1 MAWNNETKEEIEL
14 KSPDGKIYYAKWR
27 KDPRNIEKK
36 LGIFSIPK
44 FAGDIVQDMG
54 IKSTIYPLTI
64 YFDGLFH
71 HFFANL
77 FMQSL
82 SETGQ
87 WEVVHPVEGPLIL
100 QPIKFQEKIDSVEE
114 NVTEISTEWIE
125 PANVERTVSP
135 DELATS
141 IISTVLVLAEDI
153 TTLLQQLRTDAYAV
167 VNATISIFNR
177 AGGFMD
183 NTIQELTATKA
194 ILYDSYQTAK
204 AALNS
209 ALTNYGIG
217 SEPDEIAEAQID
229 MATIPVEASTNF
241 SERFSYYQTLSENLF
256 ELVPETTKEE
266 DFNTIVG
273 LEFSLTL
280 SLLAIAQI
288 TATSEFN
295 SRSEIISALE
305 NLDTILED
313 TINAIEE
320 IQENFSDL
328 RIELQ
333 YYSGT
338 AIYTTLMNLYTLC
351 YRFLIE
357 QFYNLKV
364 EKRITLAKRRSPIEI
379 TVTEYGSL
387 GKDDIYYDLFLNSNQ
402 LTGNEILLLPPNKEV
417 VVYV

>member
-1 MAWNNETKEEIEL
+1 MSWKNETKEEIEL

-27 KDPRNIEKK
+27 KDPRNLEKK
-36 LGIFSIPK
+36 LGVFSIPK
-44 FAGDIVQDMG
+44 FDGDIVQDMG
-54 IKSTIYPLTI
+54 IKSTVYPLTI

-100 QPIKFQEKIDSVEE
+100 QPIKFSENIDSVDE
-114 NVTEISTEWIE
+114 NVTEFRTEWIE

-135 DELATS
+135 DELATKAL
-141 IISTVLVLAEDI
+141 STALILTEDA
-153 TTLLQQLRTDAYAV
+153 TTLLQQLRADAYAV

-177 AGGFMD
+177 VGGFMD
-183 NTIQELTATKA
+183 NTIQELTATQA
-194 ILYDSYQTAK
+194 ILFESYQTAK
-204 AALNS
+204 AAFNS
-209 ALTNYGIG
+209 ALANYGIG
-217 SEPDEIAEAQID
+217 SEPDEIAESQID

-241 SERFSYYQTLSENLF
+241 SERFSYYQTLSEDLF
-256 ELVPETTKEE
+256 TLVPETTTEE

-273 LEFSLTL
+273 LEFGVTL

-295 SRSEIISALE
+295 SRSEIISAIE
-305 NLDTILED
+305 NLNTILED
-313 TINAIEE
+313 TITAIEA

-328 RIELQ
+328 RIEQQ
-333 YYSGT
+333 YYSST
-338 AIYTTLMNLYTLC
+338 ATYTTLINLYTLC
-351 YRFLIE
+351 FRFLIE
-357 QFYNLKV
+357 QFYNLSV
-364 EKRITLAKRRSPIEI
+364 EKRITLTRPRSPLEI

-387 GKDDIYYDLFLNSNQ
+387 GQDDVFYDLFLNSNE
-402 LTGNEILLLPPNKEV
+402 LTANEILLLPPGKEI